1 MFCIRKEQIE
11 ALDRAA
17 YEDYQ
22 DRAIGYLREAE
33 PEACEGAADEE
44 MRRVVTTA
52 ADRAEARGFVSEP
65 AAMLYARLQL
75 LLGDGFEAD
84 PEFADIVAVLD
95 ENDPEKYEDD
105 AEQVQAALDV
115 LEEQLADED
124 EEAPTE

>member
-1 MFCIRKEQIE
+1 MFRIRKDQIE

-33 PEACEGAADEE
+33 PEAAEGMADEE
-44 MRRVVTTA
+44 LRQVVTTA

-84 PEFADIVAVLD
+84 PDLADIVAVLD
-95 ENDPEKYEDD
+95 ENDPDKYEDD
-105 AEQVQAALDV
+105 AEQVQAAVDML
-115 LEEQLADED
+115 QSR
-124 EEAPTE
+124 PTRPGGPR